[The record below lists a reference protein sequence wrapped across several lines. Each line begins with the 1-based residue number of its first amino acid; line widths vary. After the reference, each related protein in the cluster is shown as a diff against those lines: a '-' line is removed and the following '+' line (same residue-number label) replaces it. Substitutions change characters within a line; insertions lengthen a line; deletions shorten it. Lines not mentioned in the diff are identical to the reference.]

1 MKEYKSKSRSSYAKR
16 TALNCKHPY
25 EYRIKICPA
34 SMCPN
39 KERHRETRETSHDWE
54 NQLDRELSHL
64 ASKQDVAKVPE
75 RFEGR
80 ADFTMSFRLRDFFSA
95 FVRCLGDPAT
105 LWLAERH

>member
-1 MKEYKSKSRSSYAKR
+1 
-16 TALNCKHPY
+16 
-25 EYRIKICPA
+25 
-34 SMCPN
+34 MCPN
-39 KERHRETRETSHDWE
+39 DAYVQGKQHREIRETSHDWE